1 MFGFEAIIAHDGLGI
16 SVIGI
21 SIVFVSLILLS
32 FAVSRIHKLIG
43 LWDKRSKYYNR
54 SKKPQQKDQKTPSV
68 LVPTLP
74 QDVQR
79 VSRQFKLLIEW
90 MGEPFPLP
98 KLLDLS
104 GKCGLSHPH
113 STINEFIKCELIIP
127 AENGYYIL
135 NKQVEEKILLLEEK
149 RSSA

>member
-21 SIVFVSLILLS
+21 SIVFVSLVLLS
-32 FAVSRIHKLIG
+32 FAVSQIHKLIE
-43 LWDKRSKYYNR
+43 LWDKKNTSYQRV
-54 SKKPQQKDQKTPSV
+54 KKSQQKDQKTPSV
-68 LVPTLP
+68 SDLTVP

-79 VSRQFKLLIEW
+79 ASRQFKLLIEW

-104 GKCGLSHPH
+104 EKCGLSRPH

-127 AENGYYIL
+127 DENGYYVW
-135 NKQVEEKILLLEEK
+135 NKQLEEK
-149 RSSA
+149 RSST

>member
-1 MFGFEAIIAHDGLGI
+1 LFGLEAIITHDGLGI

-32 FAVSRIHKLIG
+32 FAVSQIHKLIE
-43 LWDKRSKYYNR
+43 LWDKKNTSYQR
-54 SKKPQQKDQKTPSV
+54 SKKSQLKDQKTPPV
-68 LVPTLP
+68 AELTVP
-74 QDVQR
+74 QDVQMA
-79 VSRQFKLLIEW
+79 SRQFKLLIEW

-104 GKCGLSHPH
+104 EKCGLSRPH

-127 AENGYYIL
+127 DENGYFIW
-135 NKQVEEKILLLEEK
+135 NTQLEEK
-149 RSSA
+149 R

>member
-21 SIVFVSLILLS
+21 SIVFVSLVLLS
-32 FAVSRIHKLIG
+32 FAVSQIHKLIE
-43 LWDKRSKYYNR
+43 LWDK
-54 SKKPQQKDQKTPSV
+54 KKTSYQRVKKSQQKDQKTPSV
-68 LVPTLP
+68 SDLTVP

-79 VSRQFKLLIEW
+79 ASRQFKLLIEW
-90 MGEPFPLP
+90 IGEPFPLP

-104 GKCGLSHPH
+104 EKCGLSRPH

-127 AENGYYIL
+127 DENGYYIW
-135 NKQVEEKILLLEEK
+135 NKQL
-149 RSSA
+149 

>member
-21 SIVFVSLILLS
+21 SIVFVSLVLLS
-32 FAVSRIHKLIG
+32 FAVSQIHKLIE
-43 LWDKRSKYYNR
+43 LWDK
-54 SKKPQQKDQKTPSV
+54 KKTPYQRVKKSQQKDQKAQSV
-68 LVPTLP
+68 SVPTVP

-79 VSRQFKLLIEW
+79 ASRQFKLLIEW
-90 MGEPFPLP
+90 IGEPFPLP

-104 GKCGLSHPH
+104 EKCGLSRPH

-127 AENGYYIL
+127 AENGYYVW
-135 NKQVEEKILLLEEK
+135 NKQLEEK
-149 RSSA
+149 RSNA

>member
-32 FAVSRIHKLIG
+32 FAVSQIHKLIG
-43 LWDKRSKYYNR
+43 LWDKKNTSYQRL
-54 SKKPQQKDQKTPSV
+54 KKPQQKDQKTPPVSELTV
-68 LVPTLP
+68 P

-79 VSRQFKLLIEW
+79 ASRQFKLLIEW

-104 GKCGLSHPH
+104 EKCGLSRPH
-113 STINEFIKCELIIP
+113 STINELLKCELIIP
-127 AENGYYIL
+127 DENGYFIW
-135 NKQVEEKILLLEEK
+135 NTQVEEK
-149 RSSA
+149 RSST

>member
-1 MFGFEAIIAHDGLGI
+1 VVAVDGLAI

-32 FAVSRIHKLIG
+32 FAVSQIYKLIE
-43 LWDKRSKYYNR
+43 LWDKKNTSYQHL
-54 SKKPQQKDQKTPSV
+54 KKSQQKDQKTPPVSELIV
-68 LVPTLP
+68 P

-79 VSRQFKLLIEW
+79 ASRQFKLLIEW

-104 GKCGLSHPH
+104 EKCGLFRPH
-113 STINEFIKCELIIP
+113 STINELLKCELIIP
-127 AENGYYIL
+127 DENGYFIW
-135 NKQVEEKILLLEEK
+135 NTQVEEK
-149 RSSA
+149 RSST

>member
-1 MFGFEAIIAHDGLGI
+1 LFGLEAIITHDGLGI

-32 FAVSRIHKLIG
+32 FAVSQIHKLIE
-43 LWDKRSKYYNR
+43 LWDKKNTSYQR
-54 SKKPQQKDQKTPSV
+54 SKKSQLKDQKTPPV
-68 LVPTLP
+68 AELTVR
-74 QDVQR
+74 QDVQMA
-79 VSRQFKLLIEW
+79 SRQFKLLIEW

-104 GKCGLSHPH
+104 EKCGLSRPH

-127 AENGYYIL
+127 DENGYFIW
-135 NKQVEEKILLLEEK
+135 NTQLEEK
-149 RSSA
+149 R

>member
-32 FAVSRIHKLIG
+32 FAVSRIHKLIE
-43 LWDKRSKYYNR
+43 LWDKKYTSYQR
-54 SKKPQQKDQKTPSV
+54 VKKTQQKDQKTPSV
-68 LVPTLP
+68 SDLAIP

-79 VSRQFKLLIEW
+79 ASRQFKLLIEW
-90 MGEPFPLP
+90 IGEPFPLP

-104 GKCGLSHPH
+104 GKCGLSRPH

-127 AENGYYIL
+127 AENGYYVW
-135 NKQVEEKILLLEEK
+135 NKQLEEK
-149 RSSA
+149 RSST

>member
-1 MFGFEAIIAHDGLGI
+1 MFGLEAIIAHDGLGI

-32 FAVSRIHKLIG
+32 FAVSQIHKLIE
-43 LWDKRSKYYNR
+43 LWDK
-54 SKKPQQKDQKTPSV
+54 KKISYQRVKKSQQKDQKTPSV
-68 LVPTLP
+68 SDLTVP

-79 VSRQFKLLIEW
+79 ASRQFKLLIEW
-90 MGEPFPLP
+90 IGEPFPLP

-104 GKCGLSHPH
+104 EKCGLSRPH

-127 AENGYYIL
+127 DENGYYIW
-135 NKQVEEKILLLEEK
+135 NKQL
-149 RSSA
+149 